1 MQSRILLG
9 ILILCITNTLLYGQ
23 QHIVKPLSS
32 DVYLNKLKN
41 SKDSL
46 YVEILKEFDDYL
58 HDHPNDYN
66 ARIEKCIIIDQA
78 YYDSY
83 EEYNPKYEEFE
94 ICLNDLVKDFPE
106 NHDVLLFKLKNTY
119 GDSSLEF
126 CNQVINTNRMNPGK
140 WPDYKLAKFYQELA
154 LQYSYKEDRR
164 KTIENAKIA
173 EELND
178 TLDLSALVAEQY
190 MALNNYEEAKKELF
204 RSLDS
209 TDNGWESYNKGN
221 LLLKLGEPEKALQA
235 FNYARRDTSI
245 WMDNGLIAK
254 ALIDNGKHT
263 EAREFLLKDLSE
275 AYYSSASLHQLLTFD
290 YKHSPADTTL
300 TTYNQLNSA
309 SFLNDAFGKYRFMM
323 LIKAPFA
330 AWDINDVY
338 KLLIFILSI
347 ILLIILPYL
356 YILPIHYISNY
367 FKIGEVTT
375 SLNEVRWGLKDFWII
390 SSSIM
395 FIEFLA
401 SIIFNYQ
408 GLLSTFFNDYYIE
421 EEANISLNKA
431 NFGLF
436 FFVGMLVV
444 VLLFIKKKDYRFLN
458 AEKWSTGKGIA
469 IGIGLAFA
477 LRSVYF
483 SLVRIGLM
491 PKTNASVIG
500 SVQDYFASINSY
512 YHPAL
517 SFLFIVILIPFYEEY
532 LFRGI
537 ALSSMEKRIK
547 FMSAN
552 IIQAIIFSLLHGNL
566 NLFFFYLAFG
576 LIAGT
581 LVRKSKSIA
590 PSIAFHVTNNF
601 FAFIVLSRLS

>member
-9 ILILCITNTLLYGQ
+9 VLILCITNTLLYGQ
-23 QHIVKPLSS
+23 EKIVKPLSS
-32 DVYLNKLKN
+32 EVYLNKLKN

-46 YVEILKEFDDYL
+46 YVQILKEFDNYL
-58 HDHPNDYN
+58 NDHPNDYN

-94 ICLNDLVKDFPE
+94 ICLNDLIKDFPE
-106 NHDVLLFKLKNTY
+106 NHEVLLFKLKNTY

-154 LQYSYKEDRR
+154 LQYSYKEEWR
-164 KTIENAKIA
+164 KAIENAKIA

-209 TDNGWESYNKGN
+209 MDNAWESQNKGN

-245 WMDNGLIAK
+245 WIDNGLIAK
-254 ALIDNGKHT
+254 ALIDNGKYA

-275 AYYSSASLHQLLTFD
+275 AYYSSASLHQLFAYD

-300 TTYNQLNSA
+300 TTYSQLNSA

-323 LIKAPFA
+323 FTIAPFS
-330 AWDINDVY
+330 AWDIYDLI

-356 YILPIHYISNY
+356 WILPIHYISNY
-367 FKIGEVTT
+367 FKIKEVTT
-375 SLNEVRWGLKDFWII
+375 SLNGVRWGLKDFWII
-390 SSSIM
+390 SAAVM
-395 FIEFLA
+395 LIEFAA

-408 GLLSTFFNDYYIE
+408 GLLSTLFNDYYIE
-421 EEANISLNKA
+421 EKVNVSFDQANL
-431 NFGLF
+431 GLF
-436 FFVGMLVV
+436 FFVGMLIV
-444 VLLFIKKKDYRFLN
+444 VLLFIKKKDYRYLN

-483 SLVRIGLM
+483 SLVRIGLI

-500 SVQDYFASINSY
+500 SVQDYFASISSY

-601 FAFIVLSRLS
+601 FAFIILSRLS